1 MRIKIYIY
9 KVNHVIYGNLILF
22 FHYTFYVIFF
32 SKYFNTLL
40 CHLFNMRLL
49 YFIFYTRN
57 TIYSGI

>member
-9 KVNHVIYGNLILF
+9 KIFIYGNLILF
-22 FHYTFYVIFF
+22 FSLYIFVIFV

-57 TIYSGI
+57 KIYAGI